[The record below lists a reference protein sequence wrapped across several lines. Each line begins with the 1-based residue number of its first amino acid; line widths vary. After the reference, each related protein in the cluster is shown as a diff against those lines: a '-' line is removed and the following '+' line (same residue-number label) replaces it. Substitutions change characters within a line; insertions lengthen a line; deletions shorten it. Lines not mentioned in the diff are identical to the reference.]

1 MNKPV
6 MKALEARKR
15 QVLLDTGRAHILAR
29 GLSAF
34 SLEQVVKTSGISKR
48 TVYRYYGSC
57 SGFVAAVIAYE
68 GDVWREWF
76 FDAVREQ
83 ADTPA
88 QRFVA
93 FFQTLAD
100 WSVSSEYRGCL
111 FAQALCG
118 GAPLSAEV
126 HREARRQADYVG
138 QFLVTQAHKAGISN
152 PASIAEALLSPT
164 LLLLSGAS
172 NTISENPGS
181 ALMTLVHTLLQDV
194 VR

>member
-6 MKALEARKR
+6 MKTLEARKR
-15 QVLLDTGRAHILAR
+15 QVLLDTGRAHMLAQ
-29 GLSAF
+29 GISAF
-34 SLEQVVKTSGISKR
+34 SLEQVVKMSGISKR
-48 TVYRYYGSC
+48 TAYRYYGSC
-57 SGFVAAVIAYE
+57 DGFVAALIAYE

-88 QRFVA
+88 QRLLA

-100 WSVSSEYRGCL
+100 WSVSPEYRGCL

-118 GAPLSAEV
+118 GASLSEDV
-126 HREARRQADYVG
+126 HREARRQADYVH
-138 QFLVTQAHKAGISN
+138 QFLMTQAHKVGINN

-172 NTISENPGS
+172 NTISENPGG
-181 ALMTLVHTLLQDV
+181 ALVTLVYSLLQDV